1 MLIEPYFLFAG
12 SQDRLSPRD
21 VQDVR
26 ISPAGTPG
34 WVTSNIAATWQ
45 PGENWRATAR
55 IENILD
61 KQYRLHGS
69 GIDATGRNLLL
80 SLRFAW

>member
-1 MLIEPYFLFAG
+1 MLFAG

-21 VQDVR
+21 ARDVR
-26 ISPAGTPG
+26 INPAGTPG
-34 WVTSNIAATWQ
+34 WVTANIAANWQ
-45 PGENWRATAR
+45 ASERWQATAR
-55 IENILD
+55 VENILD

-80 SLRFAW
+80 SLHYSW